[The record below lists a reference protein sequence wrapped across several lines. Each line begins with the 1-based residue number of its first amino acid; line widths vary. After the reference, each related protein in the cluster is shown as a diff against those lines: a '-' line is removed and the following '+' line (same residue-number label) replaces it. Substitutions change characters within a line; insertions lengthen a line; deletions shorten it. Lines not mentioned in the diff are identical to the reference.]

1 MTTVA
6 HAVAYALARGKDS
19 SRLLLRMSKLHAA
32 PGESAR
38 VRKYLRGSLVA
49 LGGSIWTLMSAAAV
63 SAEGTLQD
71 PMTHVIVIAPY
82 GATLERER
90 VPANVQV
97 SDAEEIERLQPLD
110 ITELLNRSFAGV
122 NINHAQN
129 NPLQPDVN
137 YRGFTASPLLGL
149 PQGLAVYQ
157 NGVRINEPFGDT
169 VNWDLIPLSALQ
181 SVQLIGGANPVFG
194 LNSLGGAL
202 SLQTKTGFDYRGTEM
217 QVHGGSFGR
226 RAASLQY
233 GGSGE
238 TFGFY
243 GNVDY
248 FEEDGWRDYSDSQ
261 ALRYVGVVSW
271 RGENDSAL
279 NLALS
284 GGETELRGNGASP
297 VELLELDRKQVF
309 THPDITEN
317 SQFQVILDGQ
327 RRLSDS
333 LVLSG
338 VAHYRRIDTDSFN
351 GDGTIFEEC
360 EFGDDEFL
368 VEEDFDDE
376 NGDGECSFDD
386 DDDIVLVLDPQGN
399 PIEAEMD
406 GEELDA
412 INNIG
417 RREQK
422 HYGASVQLAWAG
434 QIGGRRNDLLIGAS
448 ASEGRISFN
457 SATEVARLLGNRAT
471 SRTGIFAQ
479 EFFTDVKS
487 EVSVAGLYFSNTL
500 DLTDRAALTL
510 SGRYDTTRIRLADRT
525 GESPEL
531 NGNHRFERFNP
542 ALGLTVRLS
551 ESLTMFGSFGES
563 TRTPTPVE
571 LACASEDAPC
581 NLPNAFLADPPLD
594 QVVAR
599 TAEIGLR
606 GSNHA
611 GLNWSISAFHST
623 NRDDILFQT
632 TGGAQA
638 NVGFFDNVGD
648 TRRTGAELSI
658 SQGLERLHWYF
669 DYSYVDATFR
679 DAFTTNSP
687 NHPLF
692 EEDDAPQ
699 IVGEDKV
706 LVPRGAT
713 IPGIPQHQANIGAD
727 FLFTPRF
734 SIGADVTYR
743 SGVYLRGDEI
753 NALGKTDAYTVVNL
767 RGEWRINDMF
777 TVFARVENVFD
788 EEYETFGLLGEP
800 DEVFPDFKDPR
811 FYGSG
816 PPRGGWVGVKLKF

>member
-1 MTTVA
+1 MMTVRQ
-6 HAVAYALARGKDS
+6 AVACAIARGMSASRVAKNSIASHAARGLCASLTALA
-19 SRLLLRMSKLHAA
+19 
-32 PGESAR
+32 
-38 VRKYLRGSLVA
+38 
-49 LGGSIWTLMSAAAV
+49 SAAAGAAD
-63 SAEGTLQD
+63 SAPQD

-82 GATLERER
+82 GAALERAR

-97 SDAEEIERLQPLD
+97 AGAEDIARLQPLD

-129 NPLQPDVN
+129 NPLQPDLN

-202 SLQTKTGFDYRGTEM
+202 SLRTKTGFDFHGTEL
-217 QVHGGSFGR
+217 QAHAGSFGR
-226 RAASLQY
+226 RVAALQY
-233 GGSGE
+233 GGSNE
-238 TFGFY
+238 SFGFY

-248 FEEDGWRDYSDSQ
+248 FEEDGWRDYSDSD
-261 ALRYVGVVSW
+261 ALRYLGVFSW
-271 RGENDSAL
+271 RGANDSAL
-279 NLALS
+279 NLAIS

-297 VELLELDRKQVF
+297 AELLELDRKQVF

-317 SQFQVILDGQ
+317 KQFQVILDGQ

-338 VAHYRRIDTDSFN
+338 VVHYRRIDTDSFN

-368 VEEDFDDE
+368 VEEDFDDD

-399 PIEAEMD
+399 PIEAELD

-422 HYGASVQLAWAG
+422 SYGASVQLAWNGA
-434 QIGGRRNDLLIGAS
+434 IGGRRNDFLFGIS

-457 SATEVARLLGNRAT
+457 SATEVARLLPNRAT
-471 SRTGIFAQ
+471 SRTGIYAQ
-479 EFFTDVKS
+479 EFFTDVRS
-487 EVSVAGLYFSNTL
+487 EVSVASAYFSNTL
-500 DLTDRAALTL
+500 DLTERAAVTL
-510 SGRYDTTRIRLADRT
+510 SGRYDTTKIRLADRT

-531 NGNHRFERFNP
+531 NGRHRFERFNP
-542 ALGLTVRLS
+542 ALGLTVRLG
-551 ESLTMFGSFGES
+551 ESLTLFGSVGES

-594 QVVAR
+594 EVVAR
-599 TAEIGLR
+599 TAELGLR
-606 GSNHA
+606 GGHGA
-611 GLNWSISAFHST
+611 GLVWSISAFHTT
-623 NRDDILFQT
+623 NRHDILFQT
-632 TGGAQA
+632 TGGPQA

-648 TRRTGAELSI
+648 TRRTGLELSI
-658 SQGLERLHWYF
+658 SQSLERVHWYF

-679 DAFTTNSP
+679 DAFTINSP
-687 NHPLF
+687 NHPLL
-692 EEDDAPQ
+692 EDFDAPQ

-713 IPGIPQHQANIGAD
+713 IPGIPEHQANLGVD
-727 FLFTPRF
+727 FAFTPQF
-734 SIGADVTYR
+734 SIGADVNYR

-753 NALGKTDAYTVVNL
+753 NALGKTSGFAVVNL
-767 RGEWRINDMF
+767 RGEWRVNAMLA
-777 TVFARVENVFD
+777 VFARVENVFD

-800 DEVFPDFKDPR
+800 DEVFPEFEDPR
-811 FYGSG
+811 FYGAG
-816 PPRGGWVGVKLKF
+816 PPRAGWIGVKLKF